1 MLDAL
6 LTILP
11 VFGLISLGYLAA
23 RFRLVGERTS
33 LGLSDFVFVMAI
45 PCLLF
50 RTLSKATI
58 PDVQPWGYWLA
69 YFIALGI
76 VWLLATLI
84 ASRGFGRKGPELVV
98 AGFAAAQANTVLV
111 GIPIILK
118 VVGEEA
124 VVPLALLIGVHL
136 PVTVTLATVLA
147 EGRQAS
153 PLRIG
158 KALITHPIVIGILAG
173 SAARPFTG
181 MIPTPAWQIVDALA
195 GAAIPCALVA
205 LGMTL
210 VRYGIVGNLRLP
222 AILSALKLLL
232 HPALVFVLAMH
243 VFSMPPAGPPWQCC
257 SRPVPAASMPISSPS
272 ATRPAL
278 RTPPPRSRS
287 RHWRPWSRC
296 RAGCG
301 GWGWAEA
308 RHRPELRRCQPG
320 RAQAADRGCILAF
333 RQLASVR
340 PGQEIMEAI
349 DRDRQA
355 EYLLQQA
362 VDIGAGLQI
371 AAAHDMGDGLMGI
384 IERDRQMVAC
394 RRLAPRDHDIA
405 PTGRIGETGFDAAV
419 GMLDQIAQWS
429 VHAAQGARHV
439 EAPGMVLSR
448 RMRSSRS
455 SSGRLRQ
462 MPG

>member
-1 MLDAL
+1 
-6 LTILP
+6 
-11 VFGLISLGYLAA
+11 
-23 RFRLVGERTS
+23 
-33 LGLSDFVFVMAI
+33 
-45 PCLLF
+45 
-50 RTLSKATI
+50 LSKATI

-243 VFSMPPAGPPWQCC
+243 VFSMPPAW
-257 SRPVPAASMPISSPS
+257 
-272 ATRPAL
+272 
-278 RTPPPRSRS
+278 
-287 RHWRPWSRC
+287 
-296 RAGCG
+296 
-301 GWGWAEA
+301 
-308 RHRPELRRCQPG
+308 
-320 RAQAADRGCILAF
+320 
-333 RQLASVR
+333 ASVAVLFAACPCGINAYLFAER
-340 PGQEIMEAI
+340 YKAGVADASTAI
-349 DRDRQA
+349 A
-355 EYLLQQA
+355 LSTLA
-362 VDIGAGLQI
+362 TVVTMSGWLWWLGL
-371 AAAHDMGDGLMGI
+371 G
-384 IERDRQMVAC
+384 
-394 RRLAPRDHDIA
+394 
-405 PTGRIGETGFDAAV
+405 
-419 GMLDQIAQWS
+419 
-429 VHAAQGARHV
+429 
-439 EAPGMVLSR
+439 
-448 RMRSSRS
+448 
-455 SSGRLRQ
+455 
-462 MPG
+462 